1 MECYGMAWTGMGWHG
16 VAWNAMECHGMAWNA
31 MEWHGMPWNAMEC
44 HGMPWN
50 AMECYGMLWNAMECY
65 GMEWHGM
72 AGNDMEWHGMVWKG
86 MEWHAH
92 DCRRVHA
99 HLRIYKHTAHKHQR
113 TCYTHTLACT
123 PTNITPSDMHI
134 TQYVSLPYRKSFRCA
149 LPLVGCRKRCK
160 TLNLLI
166 TEARIGR
173 SAPRAEVVA
182 KQ

>member
-99 HLRIYKHTAHKHQR
+99 YLRIYKHIAHKHQC
-113 TCYTHTLACT
+113 TWYTHTLACT
-123 PTNITPSDMHI
+123 PTSTTPSDMHI
-134 TQYVSLPYRKSFRCA
+134 TQYVSLSMPKK
-149 LPLVGCRKRCK
+149 LPLRSPTGCK
-160 TLNLLI
+160 T
-166 TEARIGR
+166 
-173 SAPRAEVVA
+173 V
-182 KQ
+182 

>member
-16 VAWNAMECHGMAWNA
+16 VAWNAIECHGMAWNA

-99 HLRIYKHTAHKHQR
+99 YLRIYKHTAHKHQC

-123 PTNITPSDMHI
+123 PTSITPHNAIRVALHTDKASVVLSHWFMGHFKRQFGNSSPD
-134 TQYVSLPYRKSFRCA
+134 SLYENEESMK
-149 LPLVGCRKRCK
+149 KH
-160 TLNLLI
+160 
-166 TEARIGR
+166 
-173 SAPRAEVVA
+173 
-182 KQ
+182 